1 MGLVPDGRFGVVPF
15 SVLLRSRGVSKMEKV
30 GIPITMTV
38 TDNRD
43 QFSPSMLN
51 SKRGM
56 FAFRVGLRLIWEA
69 TECENNELLIQAFRG
84 WSHPDVVIL
93 LIRPHCS
100 QKRRFQWKSSK
111 RWWRHIFPVNLKQR
125 YSGKQSESSCKFG
138 TY

>member
-1 MGLVPDGRFGVVPF
+1 
-15 SVLLRSRGVSKMEKV
+15 MEKV

-93 LIRPHCS
+93 LIRPTVA
-100 QKRRFQWKSSK
+100 R
-111 RWWRHIFPVNLKQR
+111 
-125 YSGKQSESSCKFG
+125 SGDFNGKVARGGGG
-138 TY
+138 TYSPST